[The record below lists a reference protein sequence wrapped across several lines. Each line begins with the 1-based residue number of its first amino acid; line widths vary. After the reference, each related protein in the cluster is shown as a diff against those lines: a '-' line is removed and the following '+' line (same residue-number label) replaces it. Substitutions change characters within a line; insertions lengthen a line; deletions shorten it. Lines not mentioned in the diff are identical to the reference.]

1 MFLEA
6 QFGQSITPIAK
17 PKVSSTSTSS
27 KPGGKGANGIK
38 QEPDQE
44 VEDDESVAEREAAE
58 LTRLHS
64 IGIPIPGVEVRADK
78 YVAKIWMETL
88 EVECSSQVFA
98 QRVKAVVDRA
108 VETVAPLWAEHK
120 RSPE

>member
-17 PKVSSTSTSS
+17 PKLSSASISGRQS
-27 KPGGKGANGIK
+27 GKTANGIK
-38 QEPDQE
+38 QEVDEEE
-44 VEDDESVAEREAAE
+44 VDDDESVAEQEAAE
-58 LTRLHS
+58 LSRLHS

-88 EVECSSQVFA
+88 EVECASQVFA

-120 RSPE
+120 RSE